1 MKKFQR
7 MKGNEY
13 KVVMEQI
20 SNGYLQTLVVVT
32 GNGKL
37 IPICQVLDTIG
48 RESPLPEWCFEFPLY
63 KKEKRIGIRVDLPES
78 IP

>member
-1 MKKFQR
+1 MKNFKK

-20 SNGYLQTLVVVT
+20 SNGYLQTLVVIT

-37 IPICQVLDTIG
+37 IPICQTLDTIAG
-48 RESPLPEWCFEFPLY
+48 VCQLFLF
-63 KKEKRIGIRVDLPES
+63 
-78 IP
+78 